1 MVDNV
6 DHDIDSNNVENNI
19 DNDNL
24 TSSLYGQGLIREA
37 ETIGETSKS
46 PCLSSFHLSIDIYH
60 THMLTRRYRCRGKHR
75 LKYRD
80 RDTVNSS

>member
-24 TSSLYGQGLIREA
+24 TSSSYGQGLIREA
-37 ETIGETSKS
+37 ETTGETNIS
-46 PCLSSFHLSIDIYH
+46 PCLCSFHLSIDIYH
-60 THMLTRRYRCRGKHR
+60 VHILTYRYRCRCKHR
-75 LKYRD
+75 LKYRG
-80 RDTVNSS
+80 RDIVNS